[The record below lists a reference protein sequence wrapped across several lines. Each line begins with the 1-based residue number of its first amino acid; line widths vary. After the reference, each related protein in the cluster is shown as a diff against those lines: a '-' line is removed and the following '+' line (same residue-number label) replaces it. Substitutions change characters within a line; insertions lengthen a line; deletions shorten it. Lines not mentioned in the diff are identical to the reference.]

1 MVTDKGGSTSKP
13 YGSELDLRK
22 LRVLVELDRRDTVSA
37 VAAAL
42 HLTPSAVSQQLT

>member
-1 MVTDKGGSTSKP
+1 M
-13 YGSELDLRK
+13 
-22 LRVLVELDRRDTVSA
+22 ELDRRDTVSA